1 MTDAEKINI
10 ALTIAGILV
19 TVVLTVGGWL
29 VTREWLLKQFN
40 LASHNIRR
48 LSRLFWFRSLILWII
63 SIVVEF
69 LLYRWEAIDFG
80 IFVSLLVITTIW
92 GLGQN
97 FLSIPVMLELVIIQA
112 ELKKVKTEIEI
123 LNQAKKIEL
132 ENVKQRW
139 SEFVE
144 SLAEKP
150 GYQVIG
156 AFLKFSKPV
165 HLEDDVLLVS
175 IPEVVYN
182 ASSNFKLDGVT
193 QLLKAFYG
201 VEYKLKLS
209 VIEV

>member
-1 MTDAEKINI
+1 MTNAEKINI
-10 ALTIAGILV
+10 ALTIAGILL
-19 TVVLTVGGWL
+19 TVALTVGGWL
-29 VTREWLLKQFN
+29 VTRESLLKQFK
-40 LASHNIRR
+40 LASNNIQR
-48 LSRLFWFRSLILWII
+48 LSGLFWFRSLILWII
-63 SIVVEF
+63 SIIFEF
-69 LLYRWEAIDFG
+69 LLYRWG
-80 IFVSLLVITTIW
+80 ILDLGVLVSLLVITTIW

-97 FLSIPVMLELVIIQA
+97 FLSIPVMLELATTQT

-139 SEFVE
+139 SEFVDG
-144 SLAEKP
+144 LAEKP

-182 ASSNFKLDGVT
+182 ASSSFKLDGVT

-209 VIEV
+209 VIET

>member
-1 MTDAEKINI
+1 MTNAEKINL
-10 ALTIAGILV
+10 ALTVVGILV
-19 TVVLTVGGWL
+19 TVALSVGGWL
-29 VTREWLLKQFN
+29 VTRDWLLKQFN

-48 LSRLFWFRSLILWII
+48 LSRLFWFRSLILWTIT
-63 SIVVEF
+63 IVVEILF
-69 LLYRWEAIDFG
+69 YRWGALDFG
-80 IFVSLLVITTIW
+80 VFVSLLVITTIW

-97 FLSIPVMLELVIIQA
+97 FISIPIMLELAITQA
-112 ELKKVKTEIEI
+112 ELKKVKTDIEI

-132 ENVKQRW
+132 ENIKQRW
-139 SEFVE
+139 SEFIE
-144 SLAEKP
+144 SLVEKP